1 MLSLMTGCSHLSQS
15 PHIMCQ
21 KVSTNHRPAGVIWAN
36 QKTRA
41 KMIDM
46 ETVIK
51 DRRPIIKAILNN
63 FFSQL
68 VLFLPPKNN
77 MDVNPAPSSLD
88 PV

>member
-1 MLSLMTGCSHLSQS
+1 
-15 PHIMCQ
+15 
-21 KVSTNHRPAGVIWAN
+21 
-36 QKTRA
+36 
-41 KMIDM
+41 MIDKK
-46 ETVIK
+46 TVIK